1 MSKVIFISPSI
12 SRGLELW
19 SVNDTLTC
27 KNSESNAF
35 KNIKFLGEILNN
47 WPNDLLG
54 ANIYKALEF
63 CWSLLSTTFQF
74 INATSVISKRG
85 TFSPF

>member
-35 KNIKFLGEILNN
+35 KNI
-47 WPNDLLG
+47 LLK
-54 ANIYKALEF
+54 IF
-63 CWSLLSTTFQF
+63 
-74 INATSVISKRG
+74 
-85 TFSPF
+85 